1 MRITADEI
9 AIGSGIAAAL
19 PPISFTFAHD
29 ESTTVPVDTAE
40 RPTVLA
46 LAVTGRMRVD
56 AGRVLVDGRLQ
67 PAALRRSSAIV
78 DAPTVAEP
86 SDAVSTRHV
95 VHEELVISGQP
106 NGRSD
111 IERLLARAGALDYAD
126 APLGAVPGAL
136 RTRLLAESAASRPE
150 VRALVLTSP
159 ERHGGDPVELAALI
173 EELSERGFAV
183 LTLTSAVVAR
193 ALS

>member
-1 MRITADEI
+1 MRLD
-9 AIGSGIAAAL
+9 
-19 PPISFTFAHD
+19 
-29 ESTTVPVDTAE
+29 
-40 RPTVLA
+40 R
-46 LAVTGRMRVD
+46 GRM
-56 AGRVLVDGRLQ
+56 LVDGRVQ
-67 PAALRRSSAIV
+67 PAELRRATAVV

-106 NGRSD
+106 NSRRD
-111 IERLLARAGALDYAD
+111 VDALLDGAGALDFAD
-126 APLGAVPGAL
+126 APLGALPGAI
-136 RTRLLAESAASRPE
+136 RIRLLAESAASRPG

-159 ERHGGDPVELAALI
+159 ERHGGDPRDLAALVA
-173 EELSERGFAV
+173 ELSDRGFAV